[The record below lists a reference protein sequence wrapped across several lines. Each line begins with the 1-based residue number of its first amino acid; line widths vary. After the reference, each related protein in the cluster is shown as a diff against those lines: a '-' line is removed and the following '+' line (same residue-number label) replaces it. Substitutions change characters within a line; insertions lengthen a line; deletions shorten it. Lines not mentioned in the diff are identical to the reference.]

1 MCYNNGMFVTYLY
14 GPYISFYMRTATT
27 YGLQLWSSIVRT
39 PYFNKFIYT
48 YGLKYEL
55 LETIV
60 WLFHILFM
68 SSGAVGIGLDTGK
81 GEKLS
86 NRQYCFLVVSLL
98 YINIDIEL

>member
-27 YGLQLWSSIVRT
+27 YGLQLWSSIART

-60 WLFHILFM
+60 WLFHILFI
-68 SSGAVGIGLDTGK
+68 SSGAVGIGLDTGN
-81 GEKLS
+81 ERKLS
-86 NRQYCFLVVSLL
+86 SSQASCLAVA
-98 YINIDIEL
+98 